1 MQKETVRI
9 PMNSSLLDLL
19 QSLLSMIMLAA
30 GDIRHGQFLLPLTAW
45 TGEDA
50 GTTFIERHIA

>member
-1 MQKETVRI
+1 MSRLMTKKNRKVAEW
-9 PMNSSLLDLL
+9 NYLDLAL
-19 QSLLSMIMLAA
+19 LAA

-45 TGEDA
+45 TGKDA